1 MSKVYS
7 FRLDADNPREAQAR
21 EVIDVWVSQGYSL
34 RHIITEALINYQE
47 DGKLNDGWEKMY
59 DQLLELVR
67 GLENGRARTQTISN
81 NQNLSQDF
89 LSAMKKLAGKGIRN
103 GD

>member
-34 RHIITEALINYQE
+34 RHILTDALIRYGCNGDTMKE
-47 DGKLNDGWEKMY
+47 WDKIY
-59 DQLLELVR
+59 DQITELVR
-67 GLENGRARTQTISN
+67 EFGNGMVKKESVRDNSDLSPQFVFAVKNSVKTGLTSR
-81 NQNLSQDF
+81 
-89 LSAMKKLAGKGIRN
+89 
-103 GD
+103 

>member
-7 FRLDADNPREAQAR
+7 FRLDVDNPREVRAR

-34 RHIITEALINYQE
+34 RRIITEALINFQE

-89 LSAMKKLAGKGIRN
+89 LSAMKKLAGRGIRN

>member
-7 FRLDADNPREAQAR
+7 FRLDVDNPREVRAR

-34 RHIITEALINYQE
+34 RHIITEALINFQE

-89 LSAMKKLAGKGIRN
+89 LSAMKKLAGRGIRN